1 MPTSRLRR
9 FSRFGCGLSRLKI
22 VEIKRRM
29 AERAR
34 LDGTLCESKPGKVR
48 NFVGITGKAT
58 KVVLV
63 GNYRMNFKTILNN
76 QKTKLFHFLLFIS
89 KQKKSYQNLSV
100 IDFAMLRK

>member
-48 NFVGITGKAT
+48 NFAGITRKSEEGCLGGELWNEFQNDLT
-58 KVVLV
+58 K
-63 GNYRMNFKTILNN
+63 
-76 QKTKLFHFLLFIS
+76 
-89 KQKKSYQNLSV
+89 
-100 IDFAMLRK
+100 